1 MLICPR
7 QRRLTTEDTKVAV
20 DMLKL
25 KSSKK
30 LLQIYMSDKTGKV
43 VTLCNVSN
51 IQATMGCN
59 DGNDLTKVVTR
70 LRAMEGMFGLAC

>member
-1 MLICPR
+1 MSR
-7 QRRLTTEDTKVAV
+7 QRRLTTEDKAIAV

-30 LLQIYMSDKTGKV
+30 LLQVFIHEQTGKV
-43 VTLCNVSN
+43 VTLRDVSN
-51 IQATMGCN
+51 IQTNMRCH